1 MSKVKLGAGIV
12 NYPMPVAL
20 IGTCGGSRVNFMT
33 CAWLSMA
40 SFAPPRIAISLG
52 NHMTRNT
59 IRETGVFSVCFPSK
73 KDATDVDY
81 CGLVSGAKADKSGV
95 FHTFTGETG
104 APMAEECGLCV
115 ECRLNHIDVNGSNET
130 LVGDIVGVYADESVL
145 TGGKVDLKKLDPL
158 ILSQMDT
165 RYFTLGQDAGKAW
178 GIGRTRAE

>member
-73 KDATDVDY
+73 KDATDVLREPGLAARWQSGDLTPSRCVG
-81 CGLVSGAKADKSGV
+81 CGKCYSPQGV
-95 FHTFTGETG
+95 VCIFN
-104 APMAEECGLCV
+104 
-115 ECRLNHIDVNGSNET
+115 R
-130 LVGDIVGVYADESVL
+130 
-145 TGGKVDLKKLDPL
+145 KK
-158 ILSQMDT
+158 
-165 RYFTLGQDAGKAW
+165 G
-178 GIGRTRAE
+178 